1 MARPGQDTAGALGL
15 DALNCLGALN
25 NLNLLG
31 VDQDTHVNQNCG
43 HHRPSG
49 CGHHPHRHHR
59 H

>member
-31 VDQDTHVNQNCG
+31 VDQDTHVNKNCG

-49 CGHHPHRHHR
+49 CGHPHHR